1 MTSVLLL
8 NPPGKQLYI
17 RDYFCSKV
25 SQADY
30 IHHPI
35 DLVVLSGTLDLHV
48 ELAVIDAIAGA
59 MSPDA
64 TLDAIN
70 ARRPDAVI
78 MLMGSVSLEEDTAF
92 LARMR
97 AVLPGAKIICSGD
110 IFSEDG
116 ERYLRTIPQIDAVIL
131 DFTSTEILSY
141 LNDSAGPYSSLLTR
155 NPDGT
160 PRLPGLPRAA
170 AKEFLPEVPRHDLF
184 VPFHYRHPFVRAPR
198 FATTVIDYGCPYP
211 CTFCIMGTLPYRT
224 RPVESVM
231 RELTAIRDL
240 GITEVLLDTQT
251 FGMRN
256 SHSVELCRRI
266 IAAKLNLG
274 FTCFSR
280 VDVTTP
286 ELLDLMK
293 SAGFHTIMY
302 GVESGS
308 AHILKHYKKGYTPE
322 QIHRAIDYAASI
334 GFETVGTFIL
344 GLPEETEETMRETLK
359 TLRRI
364 KLDYASFNVAVP
376 RAGTGLRREAIDL
389 GLATEDVTIMDQSG
403 TEVSMATKTL
413 SREQI
418 GRFRR
423 KAVFTFY
430 FRPSYLL
437 RRLRAVSSWQDFM
450 RNARQAVSLVRQT
463 WLQ

>member
-1 MTSVLLL
+1 MLSVLLL

-35 DLVVLSGTLDLHV
+35 DLVVLSGILDGHTRLSV
-48 ELAVIDAIAGA
+48 LDAMAGA
-59 MSPDA
+59 ISA
-64 TLDAIN
+64 ESALGTIAN
-70 ARRPDAVI
+70 QRPDAVI
-78 MLMGSVSLEEDTAF
+78 MLMGSVSFDEDTAF
-92 LARMR
+92 LRQMR
-97 AVLPGAKIICSGD
+97 GVLPCAKIICIGD
-110 IFSEDG
+110 VFGEDG
-116 ERYLRTIPQIDAVIL
+116 ERYLRAIPEIDAALL
-131 DFTSTEILSY
+131 DFTSPEILSY
-141 LNDSAGPYSSLLTR
+141 LNDGAGPYSALITR

-160 PRLPGLPRAA
+160 PHLPLPPSRV
-170 AKEFLPEVPRHDLF
+170 KEFLPEVPRHDLF
-184 VPFHYRHPFVRAPR
+184 APFNYRHPFVRARR

-211 CTFCIMGTLPYRT
+211 CTFCIMRTLPYRV

-231 RELTAIRDL
+231 RELTAIRDM

-256 SHSVELCRRI
+256 SHSTELCRRLI
-266 IAAKLNLG
+266 DAKLNLG

-308 AHILKHYKKGYTPE
+308 AHILKHYKKGYTPD
-322 QIHRAIDYAASI
+322 QIHRTIDYAASI

-344 GLPEETEETMRETLK
+344 GLPEETEETMKETLA

-364 KLDYASFNVAVP
+364 RLDYASLNVAVP

-389 GLATEDVTIMDQSG
+389 GLTTADVTVMDQSG
-403 TEVSMATKTL
+403 TAVSMPTKTL

-418 GRFRR
+418 RRFRR
-423 KAVFTFY
+423 KAVRTFY

-437 RRLRAVSSWQDFM
+437 RRLRAVRSWQDLA
-450 RNARQAVSLVRQT
+450 RNARQALSLVRQT